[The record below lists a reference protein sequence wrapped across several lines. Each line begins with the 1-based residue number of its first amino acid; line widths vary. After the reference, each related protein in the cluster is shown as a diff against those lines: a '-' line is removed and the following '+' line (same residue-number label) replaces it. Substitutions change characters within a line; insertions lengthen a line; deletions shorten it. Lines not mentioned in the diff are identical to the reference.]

1 MGCDDPDQRA
11 VLLRIN
17 LPPLGSAPRPGESAD
32 SRGARTSQVR
42 SMCGVTDKDLEQAT
56 GTETGVYTAASRRDT
71 LRMERSESTLR
82 VSGAWTLTDRA

>member
-1 MGCDDPDQRA
+1 
-11 VLLRIN
+11 
-17 LPPLGSAPRPGESAD
+17 
-32 SRGARTSQVR
+32 
-42 SMCGVTDKDLEQAT
+42 MCGVTDKDLEQAT